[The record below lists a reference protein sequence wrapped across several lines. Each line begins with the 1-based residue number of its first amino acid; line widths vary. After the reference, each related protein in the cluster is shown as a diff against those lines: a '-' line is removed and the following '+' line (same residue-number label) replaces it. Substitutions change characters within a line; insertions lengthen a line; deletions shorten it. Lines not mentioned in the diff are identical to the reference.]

1 MDLQLVIAIDP
12 GTDKCGV
19 AVVDR
24 ERGCL
29 HRSVESAAAIADVLH
44 VLAARHP
51 GARLVIGDGT
61 GSRSFAQR
69 LREAGV
75 LDKLGE
81 PIFVD
86 EHRSSEEA
94 RRLYLERNRK
104 GWRKWIP
111 LGLQTPREP
120 IDDYVAEVLAH
131 RCFAA
136 NRGGQGR

>member
-1 MDLQLVIAIDP
+1 MAVQLVIAIDP

-29 HRSVESAAAIADVLH
+29 QRSVENAADIADVLH
-44 VLAARHP
+44 TLAAKHR

-61 GSRSFAQR
+61 GSRDFVQR
-69 LREAGV
+69 LRSAGV
-75 LDKLGE
+75 FEKLGE

-94 RRLYLERNRK
+94 RRLYLQDNRR
-104 GWRKWIP
+104 GWRKLVP
-111 LGLQTPREP
+111 LGLQTPDAP
-120 IDDYVAEVLAH
+120 IDDYVAEVLA
-131 RCFAA
+131 RRYFLSVDV
-136 NRGGQGR
+136 